1 MASCWLHCELI
12 KTNLKPMKHLILNAD
27 DFAFNAAVSRG
38 IVTLAQKG
46 RLTATSAMTLSP
58 RWEKDAQA
66 LAELRG
72 HIDVGLHLDWTSPF
86 SVAAGHGKSLPQTML
101 RAMLG
106 GFDKSFAR
114 TAIERQLDAFEHVWK
129 APPSH
134 IDGHQHVHQFKG
146 IRDALVDIM
155 ANRYNGMPTDLK
167 PYVRI
172 SKGAPSWLD
181 LKANVIAAL
190 NSNAIK
196 NIAIKANITPARGL
210 FGIYNFEGN
219 EADFAKLMSQWLISA
234 PDHTIIMCHP
244 AQGDLDAFDVSDSI
258 AQARLREF
266 NYLSSEA
273 FSHAL
278 VHAKVNI
285 KKDRK
290 SFESSETVKNLL
302 SVESPKAA

>member
-1 MASCWLHCELI
+1 
-12 KTNLKPMKHLILNAD
+12 MKHLILNAD

-38 IVTLAQKG
+38 IVTLAQQG

-58 RWEKDAQA
+58 RWAKDAPA
-66 LAELRG
+66 LAELKDQ
-72 HIDVGLHLDWTSPF
+72 IDVGLHLDWTSPF
-86 SVAAGHGKSLPQTML
+86 AANAGHGRGLKQAML
-101 RAMLG
+101 SAVLG
-106 GFDKSFAR
+106 GFNQAASR
-114 TAIERQLDAFEHVWK
+114 TVIEKQLDAFEHVWG

-155 ANRYNGMPTDLK
+155 AKRYSGLADHQK
-167 PYVRI
+167 PYLRI
-172 SKGAPSWLD
+172 SKGSTGWLN

-219 EADFAKLMSQWLISA
+219 EADFAKLMSQWLVAA

-244 AQGDLDAFDVSDSI
+244 AQGDLDVFDEDDGIAAARQREFSYLASDAFVQAL
-258 AQARLREF
+258 AQAGVDL
-266 NYLSSEA
+266 
-273 FSHAL
+273 
-278 VHAKVNI
+278 
-285 KKDRK
+285 
-290 SFESSETVKNLL
+290 KNLKR
-302 SVESPKAA
+302 SIPVESPEAA